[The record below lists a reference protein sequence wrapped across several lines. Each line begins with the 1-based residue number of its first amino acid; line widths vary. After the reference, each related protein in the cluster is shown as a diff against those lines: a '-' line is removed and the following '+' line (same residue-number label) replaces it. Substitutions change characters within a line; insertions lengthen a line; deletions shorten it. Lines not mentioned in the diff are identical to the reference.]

1 MLVVVGLDK
10 YRLLTAN
17 YKLRFPGYI
26 LASQTNSSL
35 SSCKRLPHVVCPTK
49 YQLVVPAEV
58 RSDSTLGVSCIVQRT
73 FDFFF
78 WFQAEFNNEGSR
90 KLFQNRFRLE
100 DIL

>member
-78 WFQAEFNNEGSR
+78 GS
-90 KLFQNRFRLE
+90 KQNLIMRVPASCFKT
-100 DIL
+100 DSA